1 MEKPQIISH
10 IQKSLNYTL
19 FDSRWIPCSAKF
31 VVLGNYARGTGAMQ
45 IYECSKGEV
54 NLLHEVSVET
64 FSVNATVCTFI
75 IKTYNFNYFVL
86 IHIYEVRICFWL

>member
-54 NLLHEVSVET
+54 NLLHEVSDDT
-64 FSVNATVCTFI
+64 FFVCFTHRITKYSAI
-75 IKTYNFNYFVL
+75 ILYS
-86 IHIYEVRICFWL
+86 HIIYY